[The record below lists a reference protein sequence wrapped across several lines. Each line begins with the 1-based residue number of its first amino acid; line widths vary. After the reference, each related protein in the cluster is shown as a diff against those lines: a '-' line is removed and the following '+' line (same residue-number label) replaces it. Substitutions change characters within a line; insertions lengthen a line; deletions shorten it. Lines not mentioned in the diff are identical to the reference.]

1 MYIPKRTRIISAI
14 LKLIVI
20 ISATVGI
27 SIVAYASRNTF
38 MGGRKMFM
46 YFTIQSNIAI
56 ALISLIGLFL
66 LVKGARV
73 NETWHVIK
81 FVGTISITLTCGVF
95 TFMLAPT
102 MGAHAWSLSN
112 TLTHMVVPVVAILD
126 FFLIGAYGDLKKKNV
141 VYVIIPPLAYAI
153 YAGIGYAA
161 KWEFAGGVN
170 YPYFFLNWGS
180 PAGAF
185 GFTKELP
192 FMGSAWWILLLFV
205 LLLVVGYIYIL
216 IVNVIKKL
224 MNNCRK
230 AVHSQLT

>member
-1 MYIPKRTRIISAI
+1 MYIPKKTRIISAI
-14 LKLIVI
+14 LKLLVI

-56 ALISLIGLFL
+56 ALISIIGLFL
-66 LVKGARV
+66 LAKGARV
-73 NETWHVIK
+73 NETWYVIK

-216 IVNVIKKL
+216 IVNGIKKL
-224 MNNCRK
+224 MNNSRK
-230 AVHSQLT
+230 AED